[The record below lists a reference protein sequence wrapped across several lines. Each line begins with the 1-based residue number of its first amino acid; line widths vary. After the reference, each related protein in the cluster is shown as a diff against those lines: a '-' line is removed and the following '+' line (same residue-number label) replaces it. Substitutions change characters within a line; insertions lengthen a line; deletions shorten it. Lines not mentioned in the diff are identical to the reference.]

1 MRESSV
7 CFTKGKKEKIMKKLF
22 TVLLV
27 AALVLSSVFANGAAE
42 KAEEKITLS
51 VLWFNDGNE
60 SEIFEETMQDYLES
74 HPNIELDV
82 QVVAYADYQQKLKMM
97 ISAGEAPDVA
107 RMSTGDLVALID
119 QCLPLDDYV
128 DVASIKSEY
137 MESMLAY
144 AYNNEGQL
152 VALPTEATANG
163 MLVNKTA
170 FRNAGIDVDEVSKT
184 WTWDEWAEI
193 IRKVIA
199 ANDGMKYG
207 LAVDFTPHRFSTIMY
222 QFGGHFLNDDQTA
235 MEFNNEGTIAAL
247 EWFKK
252 MHDEGL
258 IPSSVWMGSENPA
271 ELFQAGLVA
280 CHIGGSWNVNTYA
293 SNITGFEWG
302 AVQMPSGTMRSSV
315 PGGKLV
321 ASFKDCA
328 HPQEA
333 VEFMLAFADKEHSSN
348 YDKETLNLSAR
359 TDTSVEY
366 ASNLEDFTV
375 FTEELLVTPA
385 YTANEWKN
393 TSLSKVTGYAK
404 EQIVQYLLGNIDVET
419 CVKNVDAYGAEFFN

>member
-1 MRESSV
+1 
-7 CFTKGKKEKIMKKLF
+7 MKKLI
-22 TVLLV
+22 TLALVALLV
-27 AALVLSSVFANGAAE
+27 VSSVFAQGSSE
-42 KAEEKITLS
+42 KNEKVTLT

-60 SEIFEETMQDYLES
+60 SEIFEETMKDYLEAN
-74 HPNIELDV
+74 PNIEIDL
-82 QVVAYADYQQKLKMM
+82 QIVAFADYQQKLKMM
-97 ISAGEAPDVA
+97 ISAGNPPDVA
-107 RMSTGDLVALID
+107 RMTTGDLVALID
-119 QCLPLDDYV
+119 TALPIEDYT
-128 DVASIKSEY
+128 DVSAVKSQF

-144 AYNNEGQL
+144 AYNQEGQI

-163 MLVNKTA
+163 MLVNRTA
-170 FRNAGIDVDEVSKT
+170 FEKAGIDVDEVSKT
-184 WTWDEWAEI
+184 WTWDDWAEI
-193 IRKVIA
+193 MKKVIA

-222 QFGGHFLNDDQTA
+222 QFGGHFLNSDQSA
-235 MEFNNEGTIAAL
+235 MEFNNEGTIKAL

-293 SNITGFEWG
+293 KNITSFEWG

-315 PGGKLV
+315 PGGKLI
-321 ASFKDCA
+321 ASFKGCA

-333 VEFMLAFADKEHSSN
+333 VDFMLAFADKEHSGY

-359 TDTSVEY
+359 TDASIEY
-366 ASNLEDFTV
+366 ASNVDDFTV
-375 FTEELLVTPA
+375 FTEELKVTPA

-393 TSLSKVTGYAK
+393 ANLSKVTGYAR
-404 EQIVQYLLGNIDVET
+404 EQIVQYLLGNIDVLT
-419 CVKNVDAYGAEFFN
+419 CVKNVDVYGAEFFN

>member
-1 MRESSV
+1 
-7 CFTKGKKEKIMKKLF
+7 MKKLLVAF
-22 TVLLV
+22 LLV
-27 AALVLSSVFANGAAE
+27 CLAMTSVFAQGASEA
-42 KAEEKITLS
+42 KEEKVTLT

-60 SEIFEETMQDYLES
+60 SEIFEDTMKDYLEA
-74 HPNIELDV
+74 HPNVEIDL
-82 QVVAYADYQQKLKMM
+82 QIVAFADYQQKLKMM
-97 ISAGEAPDVA
+97 ISAGTPPDVA
-107 RMSTGDLVALID
+107 RMATADLTALID
-119 QCLPLDDYV
+119 QALPIEDYV
-128 DVASIKSEY
+128 DVEALKPQF

-144 AYNNEGQL
+144 AYNQEGQI

-170 FRNAGIDVDEVSKT
+170 FKNAGIDVDEVSKT

-193 IRKVIA
+193 MKTVIA
-199 ANDGMKYG
+199 ANDSLKYG

-222 QFGGHFLNDDQTA
+222 QFGGHFLNSDQTA
-235 MEFNNEGTIAAL
+235 MEFNNEGTIACL
-247 EWFKK
+247 KWFKQ

-271 ELFQAGLVA
+271 ELFQAGIVA

-293 SNITGFEWG
+293 KNITSFEWG

-315 PGGKLV
+315 PGGKLI
-321 ASFKDCA
+321 ASFKGCA

-333 VEFMLAFADKEHSSN
+333 VDFMVAFADKEHSGK

-359 TDTSVEY
+359 TDSSIEY
-366 ASNLEDFTV
+366 ASNAADFTI

-393 TSLSKVTGYAK
+393 PNLSKVTGYAK

-419 CVKNVDAYGAEFFN
+419 CVKNVDAKGAEYFN